1 MHNINTFTCNANVW
15 RCLFHF
21 FLIMHSILQK
31 KSLYH
36 KYIVLTGPERC
47 LVDYVL
53 SDRRSGRNEEQA
65 HDVAIYR
72 GHQLAQCDL
81 NIQEFVKANECIR
94 NAIFKHFNVDIESVT
109 PVQTVLESA
118 VMNKRTVNSH
128 CHLKRLV
135 RKMKLP
141 DLRRIASKPQI

>member
-1 MHNINTFTCNANVW
+1 M
-15 RCLFHF
+15 
-21 FLIMHSILQK
+21 
-31 KSLYH
+31 YH

-118 VMNKRTVNSH
+118 VMNKDCKQPLSFEKTCEENETARPEKD
-128 CHLKRLV
+128 CQE
-135 RKMKLP
+135 
-141 DLRRIASKPQI
+141 ASNLTNTIFTKPLI